1 MAFHQGYM
9 GHAKIGGTLVKI
21 ASSSINPAQAIESP
35 TLVQGDW
42 NPKAWN
48 YGKIETGGGI
58 SGPIAETAANVWAA
72 AWVRAASGDKM
83 QNVVEVD
90 IAYFSG
96 HGRTFNECQINSY
109 ELSVNAGDV
118 AQFNIDF
125 MGTTEATYAGT
136 VDHTNDVACEKLIT
150 WDKCGFNYTGNTATQ
165 FQAFTYTV
173 NNNLERLYMLN
184 QATTY
189 GLFPAA
195 IVAGIRNITG
205 TLSFYADDTGI
216 DVQFPIA
223 PGTPSFGA
231 DHFDDYSATNTTAVQ
246 VFAGSVVTATG
257 NVGFSRAQAS
267 AQTGTMIYTVAFTGL
282 CNQIE
287 TAT

>member
-1 MAFHQGYM
+1 MAFHQGFM

-21 ASSSINPAQAIESP
+21 ASSSINPAQSIESP
-35 TLVQGDW
+35 ALVQGDW

-58 SGPIAETAANVWAA
+58 SGPIATNAASVWAA
-72 AWVRAASGDKM
+72 AWVRAPSGDAM
-83 QNVVEVD
+83 ANVVEVD

-96 HGRTFNECQINSY
+96 HGRTFDSCQINSY

-125 MGTTEATYAGT
+125 MGTTSVAYTGV
-136 VDHTNDVACEKLIT
+136 VDHANDVACEKLIT
-150 WDKCGFNYTGNTATQ
+150 WDKCGFSYTGGTATQ
-165 FQAFTYTV
+165 LQAFTFTV
-173 NNNLERLYMLN
+173 NNNLERIYMLN
-184 QATTY
+184 QSATF

-195 IVAGIRNITG
+195 ILAGIRNISG

-216 DVQFPIA
+216 DAQFPVA
-223 PGTPSFGA
+223 PVVPTFGA
-231 DHFDDYSATNTTAVQ
+231 DHFDDYAATNTTAVS
-246 VFAGSVVTATG
+246 VFAGSVVTASG

-267 AQTGTMIYTVAFTGL
+267 AQTGTVIYTVSFTGL
-282 CNQIE
+282 CNQTE
-287 TAT
+287 TAS